1 MFKLGGS
8 LFAQQAR
15 VEISVMMGKVAVFK
29 KMSQKFI
36 KSCLFEKN
44 VAKMFGMSF
53 YLLLI
58 KVKEMKE
65 ITQKNRFP
73 CQFSYWLSLRSEKPQ
88 L

>member
-1 MFKLGGS
+1 
-8 LFAQQAR
+8 
-15 VEISVMMGKVAVFK
+15 MMGKVAVLK

-44 VAKMFGMSF
+44 VAKMFEMSF

-65 ITQKNRFP
+65 IT
-73 CQFSYWLSLRSEKPQ
+73 
-88 L
+88 